1 LRSRQVFQSDE
12 ENMGSIPNGIA
23 NPVTAIGPAL
33 PQDVKI
39 DSACFGRVRVIVAP
53 G

>member
-1 LRSRQVFQSDE
+1 
-12 ENMGSIPNGIA
+12 MGSIPNGIA

-39 DSACFGRVRVIVAP
+39 DRARLGRVRVMFAP